1 MKALALLYFR
11 IVVVSSCD
19 VFVRAAT
26 NWRSEV
32 QVHDHGTVIFCK
44 FSFLMRA
51 LATRVHTAGI
61 ADTHW

>member
-1 MKALALLYFR
+1 MRALARLYFR

-26 NWRSEV
+26 NWRFEV
-32 QVHDHGTVIFCK
+32 QVHDHGTVVFCK
-44 FSFLMRA
+44 FSFSIPA